1 MKNLVYLF
9 MFTVLAL
16 PAHAEEFDGLVSQ
29 GDEQYSRFENGEA
42 LESYKKAYAIN
53 PCSYDALMKVTR
65 AYIDSGEDI
74 EPKKSKELKLKKEEL
89 FLKAVEHAE
98 KMVEKN
104 PDKAEAYF
112 YAAAAYGKLA
122 LFRGGKEKVKL
133 SGFVEKN
140 GLKAVELDPNYE
152 KPVTTLG
159 IYYREV
165 ANLSWFL
172 KAFANTFFGGKLKG
186 TNEQAEEYLL
196 KSIEMEPDRILPHYA
211 LAQTYFHMKKKEKEI
226 AQLKKVL
233 ELPVADHEDAF
244 IKEKTEKRL
253 QRYAGK
259 K

>member
-1 MKNLVYLF
+1 MKNLIYLF
-9 MFTVLAL
+9 MFTLLAL
-16 PAHAEEFDGLVSQ
+16 PAHAEEFDDLVGQ
-29 GDEQYSRFENGEA
+29 GDEQYSRFENIEA

-65 AYIDSGEDI
+65 AYLDSGEDI
-74 EPKKSKELKLKKEEL
+74 KMKKSKELKLKKEEL
-89 FLKAVEHAE
+89 YLKAVEYAE

-140 GLKAVELDPNYE
+140 ALKAVELDPNYE

-196 KSIEMEPDRILPHYA
+196 KAIELDPQRIYPRFA
-211 LAQTYFHMKKKEKEI
+211 LANTYEIMKKKDEEK
-226 AQLKKVL
+226 AQLEKVL
-233 ELPVADHEDAF
+233 ELPIGDHEDQ
-244 IKEKTEKRL
+244 EKKDKAEKRL
-253 QRYAGK
+253 EKLTGK